1 MNHNCEIEYDEVKR
15 LNTLEAREVDF
26 ADSPQVFAGKV
37 FSRLDE
43 RKDYGEERI
52 ITVGKLGERAVVIV
66 WTWRGS
72 KRRIISMRYANDR
85 EKRRYKD
92 HLD

>member
-1 MNHNCEIEYDEVKR
+1 MSPHCEIEYDEAKR
-15 LNTLEAREVDF
+15 LITLENRGVDF
-26 ADSPQVFAGKV
+26 ADVPQVFAGRV
-37 FSRLDE
+37 YSGVDA

-52 ITVGKLGERAVVIV
+52 YTVGKLNERAVVIV

-85 EKRRYKD
+85 EKRRFKD
-92 HLD
+92 YLD